1 MPSTSRPSSPTV
13 PEIPVVPE
21 IPIVPIVPVVPE
33 IPVVPVVPEIP
44 VVPIVPEIPVVPIV
58 PEIPVVPVVPT
69 VPEIPTVPT
78 VPDIFT
84 ITNKETIHETGL
96 TIVNESGTD
105 NSNNPVFHTS
115 FTSTNPE
122 LYDPDITQNFVE
134 VVTTYDDV
142 LDSTS
147 PSAIL
152 LNDIKLYAGK
162 INCTDFQGKG
172 TIDDY
177 ANLFE
182 AACKIANET
191 KQVQLDV
198 DIDGFNEFAVAADEL
213 SKLFESF
220 TIKLQSVNIID
231 DTVFLSGILEALK
244 KISHL
249 SDIFGKFKETIL
261 TTATIQMPKSAHEA
275 SLVVKD
281 VMDEVNC
288 AMGYI
293 SYFVNSDQPTP
304 INAELS
310 IIEKNIITKAVT
322 TIDNWNIICN
332 QGVSI
337 AMSSNTDIKYIK
349 NVNTILKQKTT
360 TMTSMTQTLKTK
372 LTSYLSC

>member
-1 MPSTSRPSSPTV
+1 MPSTSRPSSPTTTDLSGAKV
-13 PEIPVVPE
+13 LTDLSLNIPN
-21 IPIVPIVPVVPE
+21 IV
-33 IPVVPVVPEIP
+33 
-44 VVPIVPEIPVVPIV
+44 
-58 PEIPVVPVVPT
+58 T
-69 VPEIPTVPT
+69 Q
-78 VPDIFT
+78 
-84 ITNKETIHETGL
+84 ITNETIQDTGL
-96 TIVNESGTD
+96 VIINESGID
-105 NSNNPVFHTS
+105 NSNNSVFYTS
-115 FTSTNPE
+115 FTSTHPE
-122 LYDPDITQNFVE
+122 LYDPNITENFVE
-134 VVTTYDDV
+134 VVTTYDDAA
-142 LDSTS
+142 DPHSQS
-147 PSAIL
+147 SL
-152 LNDIKLYAGK
+152 LLKDIKLYASK
-162 INCTDFQGKG
+162 INCSDFQGKG

-198 DIDGFNEFAVAADEL
+198 NIDGFNEFASAADDL

-231 DTVFLSGILEALK
+231 DTAFLSSILEALK

-249 SDIFGKFKETIL
+249 SDVFGKFKETIL

-304 INAELS
+304 QYAELS
-310 IIEKNIITKAVT
+310 VVEKNIISKAVT
-322 TIDNWNIICN
+322 TIDNWNVICE

-337 AMSSNTDIKYIK
+337 AMSTNPDIKYIS

-360 TMTSMTQTLKTK
+360 TMTTMTQTLKTK
-372 LTSYLSC
+372 LATYLVC

>member
-1 MPSTSRPSSPTV
+1 MPSTSRPSSPTLPVVPVVPLV
-13 PEIPVVPE
+13 PEIPVVPVVPVVPE
-21 IPIVPIVPVVPE
+21 IPIVPIVPV
-33 IPVVPVVPEIP
+33 I
-44 VVPIVPEIPVVPIV
+44 
-58 PEIPVVPVVPT
+58 
-69 VPEIPTVPT
+69 
-78 VPDIFT
+78 PDIFT
-84 ITNKETIHETGL
+84 ITNKAIITEPGL

-105 NSNNPVFHTS
+105 NSNNSVFHTS

-122 LYDPDITQNFVE
+122 LYDPDITENFVE

-142 LDSTS
+142 FDSTN
-147 PSAIL
+147 PTALI
-152 LNDIKLYAGK
+152 LNDIKLYASK

-191 KQVQLDV
+191 KHVQLDI
-198 DIDGFNEFAVAADEL
+198 DIDGFNEFAAAADEL

-231 DTVFLSGILEALK
+231 DTAFLSSILEALK

-249 SDIFGKFKETIL
+249 SDVFGKFKETIL

-293 SYFVNSDQPTP
+293 SYFVNSGQPAP
-304 INAELS
+304 INAELTV
-310 IIEKNIITKAVT
+310 IEKNIITKAVT
-322 TIDNWNIICN
+322 TIDNWNIICD

-337 AMSSNTDIKYIK
+337 AMSSNPDIKYIK

-360 TMTSMTQTLKTK
+360 TMTTMTQTLKTK
-372 LTSYLSC
+372 LTSYLTC